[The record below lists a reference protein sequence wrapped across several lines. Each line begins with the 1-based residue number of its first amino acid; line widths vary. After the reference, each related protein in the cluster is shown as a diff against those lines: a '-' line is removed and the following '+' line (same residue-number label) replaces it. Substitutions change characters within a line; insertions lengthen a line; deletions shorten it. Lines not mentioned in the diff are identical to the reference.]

1 MNYLL
6 SFTCVDCLS
15 WTRLSSLVNRV
26 ITGPL
31 WTAVEAGQPGVSGHW
46 TVNKYFPSVDWSVV
60 KERRGYL
67 TKCIEI
73 ISGH

>member
-26 ITGPL
+26 ITGAL

-46 TVNKYFPSVDWSVV
+46 TVNKYSVV
-60 KERRGYL
+60 EERRVEGRLSDQMY
-67 TKCIEI
+67 
-73 ISGH
+73 